1 MYASSVMDQK
11 APRRL
16 LVLLMWPVA
25 GGPDTGI
32 RADEDIHQRSR
43 VPSPSVD
50 GQCGCSGVAASAE
63 PQSAVLHKLESAN
76 GGGGEV
82 LVSNPVVD
90 EGLVGRH
97 QTILVF
103 APITACES

>member
-1 MYASSVMDQK
+1 MC
-11 APRRL
+11 L
-16 LVLLMWPVA
+16 VA
-25 GGPDTGI
+25 GRPDTGT

-50 GQCGCSGVAASAE
+50 GQYGCSGVAANAE

-76 GGGGEV
+76 GGRGEV
-82 LVSNPVVD
+82 LISNPVVEEGAD
-90 EGLVGRH
+90 EGFVGRH

-103 APITACES
+103 AQITACES

>member
-16 LVLLMWPVA
+16 LVLLMWLVA
-25 GGPDTGI
+25 GGPDTGT

-50 GQCGCSGVAASAE
+50 AAE
-63 PQSAVLHKLESAN
+63 WQPVQSRSQ
-76 GGGGEV
+76 
-82 LVSNPVVD
+82 
-90 EGLVGRH
+90 R
-97 QTILVF
+97 F
-103 APITACES
+103 

>member
-1 MYASSVMDQK
+1 M
-11 APRRL
+11 
-16 LVLLMWPVA
+16 
-25 GGPDTGI
+25 
-32 RADEDIHQRSR
+32 
-43 VPSPSVD
+43 
-50 GQCGCSGVAASAE
+50 AASAE
-63 PQSAVLHKLESAN
+63 PQSAVLNRLESAN
-76 GGGGEV
+76 GGGEEV